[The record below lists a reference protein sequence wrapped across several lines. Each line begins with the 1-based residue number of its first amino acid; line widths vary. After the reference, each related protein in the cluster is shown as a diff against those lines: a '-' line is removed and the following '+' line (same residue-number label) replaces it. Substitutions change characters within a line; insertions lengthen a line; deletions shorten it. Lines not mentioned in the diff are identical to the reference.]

1 MKWSKED
8 RAHLRSLIKAYLK
21 SVPDATP
28 EEKAELKAWVMNGHD
43 PYDNPYSVWGENGF
57 PLDYISAVRFWED
70 FKTLEKDDEKTAPHE
85 EDLDPSLDP
94 FGNLP
99 NLK

>member
-70 FKTLEKDDEKTAPHE
+70 FKTLEKDDEKNAPHE
-85 EDLDPSLDP
+85 GDLDSSLDP

>member
-8 RAHLRSLIKAYLK
+8 RAHLRNLIKAYLK

-43 PYDNPYSVWGENGF
+43 PYDNPYSVWGENGV
-57 PLDYISAVRFWED
+57 PLDFIHAVRFCHEFEYPEPAGD
-70 FKTLEKDDEKTAPHE
+70 VSEPSDDHP
-85 EDLDPSLDP
+85 DPE
-94 FGNLP
+94 
-99 NLK
+99 